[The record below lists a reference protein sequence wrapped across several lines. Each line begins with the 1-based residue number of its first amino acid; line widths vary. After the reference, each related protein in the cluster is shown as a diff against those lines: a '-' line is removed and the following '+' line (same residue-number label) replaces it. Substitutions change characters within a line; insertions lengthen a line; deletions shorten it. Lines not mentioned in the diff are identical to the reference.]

1 MYRILVAD
9 PIAEEGIELLKKQK
23 DTVVD
28 VKLKLKPEEL
38 IAIIGG
44 YEGLIIRSE
53 TKATAP
59 VIAAAKKLKVIG
71 RAGVGVDN
79 VDVPAASKKGII
91 VMNTPDGNT
100 ISTAEHTLAMM
111 MSLSRNIPAADAS
124 MKQKKWDRKKFTG
137 VELYGK
143 TLGIIGLGRV
153 GREVALRA
161 KSFHMEIMA
170 FDPYLTE
177 EMALKLGFKKA
188 TVEEIVTAADYI
200 TVHTPLT
207 KETRGIIGEK
217 EIAKMKEGVRLVN
230 CARGGIIDEK
240 ALVTGL
246 KSGKIAGAAID
257 VYEKEPPDDFIY
269 SDLPNVVLTPHL
281 GASTEEAQ
289 VSVAIAIANQVLEA
303 LRGGM
308 VRNAVNAPAVPAE
321 ILAQMKPYI
330 LLGETLGRTLIQIV
344 EGTVKSLEI
353 EYTGQVCDYNTSYLT
368 LSIVRGVLTPIIK
381 EPVNMVNA
389 PLILKEKNIVIH
401 ESKSNVV
408 KDYSSFVKVAIITD
422 KERSSIGGTVF
433 GKDNVR
439 ISRLAGY
446 DIDLEPAAYMLV
458 IINKDVPGMVGKIG
472 TCLGKENINIASLQM
487 ARKVIGTE
495 ATTLLTLDNPLE
507 ERVLA
512 ELAKIDNIR
521 SVKFVKNDVA

>member
-1 MYRILVAD
+1 MYKILVAD
-9 PIAEEGIELLKKQK
+9 PIADEGIELLKKQK
-23 DTVVD
+23 DAQVD
-28 VKLKLKPEEL
+28 VKLKMKPEEL
-38 IAIIGG
+38 ISVIGE
-44 YEGLIIRSE
+44 YEALVIRSE
-53 TKATAP
+53 TKATAS
-59 VIAAAKKLKVIG
+59 VIEAAKKLKVIG

-100 ISTAEHTLAMM
+100 ISTAEHTLAMIM
-111 MSLSRNIPAADAS
+111 ALSRNIPAADAS

-177 EMALKLGFKKA
+177 ETAVKLGFKKC
-188 TVEEIVTAADYI
+188 TVEDIVKAADYI

-217 EIAKMKEGVRLVN
+217 EIACMKEGVRLIN
-230 CARGGIIDEK
+230 CARGGIIDEN
-240 ALVTGL
+240 ALAAGL

-257 VYEKEPPDDFIY
+257 VYEKEPPENYIY
-269 SDLPNVVLTPHL
+269 SEIPNTVLTPHL

-289 VSVAIAIANQVLEA
+289 VSVAIAIANQVMEA
-303 LRGGM
+303 LRGGTI
-308 VRNAVNAPAVPAE
+308 RNAVNAPAVPAE

-330 LLGETLGRTLIQIV
+330 ILGETLGRTLVQIIR
-344 EGTVKSLEI
+344 GAVKSIEI
-353 EYTGQVCDYNTSYLT
+353 QYTGQVCDYNTAYLT
-368 LSIVRGVLTPIIK
+368 LSIVRGVLTPIVK

-389 PLILKEKNIVIH
+389 PLILKEKNIVVN
-401 ESKSNVV
+401 ESRSNVV
-408 KDYSSFVKVAIITD
+408 KEYSSFVKVEIVTD
-422 KERSSIGGTVF
+422 KEHNSIGGTVF
-433 GKDNVR
+433 GKDNIR
-439 ISRLAGY
+439 ISRLSGF

-458 IINKDVPGMVGKIG
+458 IVNKDVPGMVGKIG
-472 TCLGKENINIASLQM
+472 TCLGRENINIASLQM
-487 ARKVIGTE
+487 GRKLIGTE
-495 ATTLLTLDNPLE
+495 ATTLLTLDNPID
-507 ERVLA
+507 ERVIT
-512 ELAKIDNIR
+512 ELGKIENIR
-521 SVKFVKNDVA
+521 SVKFVKNDVT